1 MAINDSNRDDYC
13 RRYNQ
18 GNEIKQGEEPELFA
32 TGTALEVYIF
42 AETKYEPTHSC
53 KRIRKGREL
62 FHRQKYI
69 FLAGR

>member
-42 AETKYEPTHSC
+42 AETKYEPTHS
-53 KRIRKGREL
+53 
-62 FHRQKYI
+62 
-69 FLAGR
+69 